1 MKENSIKIV
10 MIVFLAFFALTLLIS
25 MIFLLSG
32 NHSIFSFFH
41 GKGDTK
47 VILNETY
54 SEDMLDKITK
64 IVVDAPIS
72 DIKVL
77 ENNTSKD
84 IKILVYGEEE
94 EKADATLEGNTL
106 RIINQKRT
114 KFCFGFCFTKKEEV
128 FVYIPKDKIKEME
141 LSSVSGDIFV
151 SSEPQARVIARSTSG
166 DIKVET
172 VEHATLRSV
181 SGDLSIHSFID
192 GALETVSGDIHVE
205 KGREQMDVKT
215 TSGDVQIIEFL
226 GNMDSHIKTIS
237 GDVTIEKIGSIYVDA
252 HTKSGFVSIDSS
264 SRESTTRLTIE
275 SVSGDIH
282 VK

>member
-1 MKENSIKIV
+1 MKDNSIKIV
-10 MIVFLAFFALTLLIS
+10 MIVFLAFFALALLVS

-32 NHSIFSFFH
+32 HSSIFSFFQ

-54 SEDMLDKITK
+54 GEDMLDKITK

-77 ENNTSKD
+77 ENNTTKD
-84 IKILVYGEEE
+84 IKILVYGKEEE
-94 EKADATLEGNTL
+94 DASTTLEGNTL
-106 RIINQKRT
+106 RIHQKKT
-114 KFCFGFCFTKKEEV
+114 KFCFGFCFAKKEEV

-172 VEHATLRSV
+172 VEHATLHSV
-181 SGDLSIHSFID
+181 SGDLSIHSFED
-192 GALETVSGDIHVE
+192 GILETVSGDIHVE
-205 KGREQMDVKT
+205 KGREQLDVKT
-215 TSGDVQIIEFL
+215 TSGDVRIIEFL

-252 HTKSGFVSIDSS
+252 HTKSGSVSIGSS